1 MLAAYTFNSNYRP
14 QDNQQAHLPSLRL
27 LEGGK
32 FTPRQFSPVLI
43 KEYNQV
49 RLRFFQ
55 WGLIP
60 AWAKINKT
68 GKPRLFLPAERVLEH
83 PGFQI
88 ALQRQRC
95 LIPADG
101 YYIEQAK
108 ANGIQTHKVS
118 SKQGE
123 TFCFAG
129 IYDSWRKPDG
139 SVLQTFSIL
148 TTSASA
154 PLHSFGLQMP
164 MILPRN
170 FEQAW
175 LNPKTQLSK
184 IDMMMKLPMVQPL
197 DVHPVKELKE
207 LELPGIIEHVAA

>member
-1 MLAAYTFNSNYRP
+1 MLAAYTFNSHYRP
-14 QDNQQAHLPSLRL
+14 HDSQHACMPSLRL

-32 FTPRQFSPVLI
+32 FYPKQFSPILL
-43 KEYNQV
+43 KEYNEV

-60 AWAKINKT
+60 AWSKHHKSGKVRQFISINQ
-68 GKPRLFLPAERVLEH
+68 LLQH
-83 PGFQI
+83 PGYQN
-88 ALQRQRC
+88 ALQRHRC

-101 YYIEQAK
+101 YYIEQVTPR
-108 ANGIQTHKVS
+108 GIQTHKVTG
-118 SKQGE
+118 KQAE

-129 IYDSWRKPDG
+129 IYDSWKKADG
-139 SVLQTFSIL
+139 SILYTFSII
-148 TTSASA
+148 TTQA
-154 PLHSFGLQMP
+154 PEPLQSFGMQMP

-175 LNPKTQLSK
+175 LNPKTHPGK
-184 IDMMMKLPMVQPL
+184 IEMMMKLPVVQPL
-197 DVHPVKELKE
+197 NVHPVHELKE